1 MKKLDITKKHLN
13 QAIED
18 VAEIKDI
25 SLKDTQK
32 AISRSNALLFQRN
45 LLLWTTI
52 IGVPVAYVGGVVTF
66 IKIR

>member
-1 MKKLDITKKHLN
+1 MKKLDVTKKHLN

-45 LLLWTTI
+45 LFMWTTI